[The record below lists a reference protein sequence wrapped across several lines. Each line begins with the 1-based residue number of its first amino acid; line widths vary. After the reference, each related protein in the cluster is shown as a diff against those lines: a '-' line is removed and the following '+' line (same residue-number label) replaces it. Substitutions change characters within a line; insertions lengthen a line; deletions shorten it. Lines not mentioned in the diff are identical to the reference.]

1 MSLIWILLTLFYG
14 LTKGARELVKKKAL
28 EKSSVP
34 CVLFLYSLLGLIF
47 LLPDAAFSLTG
58 TIWGLGPMQYALVAV
73 KSFMIFIA
81 WICSFRAI
89 KKIPISVYSLLDL
102 SRVIFATLL
111 GVIVLHEVMGLNQ
124 IFGLML
130 VALGL
135 LFLRFGKK
143 KAAEETGAVYVFM
156 ALVSCL
162 LNALSGLMDKILT
175 NTEAPYYVSSMQ
187 LQFWYMLFLTIFYGL
202 YLAFSKEKHGLKA
215 ALKNH
220 WIWLLSI
227 MFILADRALFIANE
241 IPDSKVTVM
250 TLIKQSGCLVSI
262 VGGRLFFKEK
272 NIGFKLICAGVII
285 AGIVIGVM

>member
-143 KAAEETGAVYVFM
+143 KA
-156 ALVSCL
+156 
-162 LNALSGLMDKILT
+162 LSGLMDKILT

-215 ALKNH
+215 ALKNR

-272 NIGFKLICAGVII
+272 NIGFKLVCAGVII